1 MQIIKEPAKSLQE
14 AELVITRVFDAP
26 RETFW
31 KTWTEP
37 ERVKLWWGPGG
48 FTVPVCKIDLRVGG
62 IYLYCM
68 RSPLGKDYWNTGVF
82 CEIVFPERIVVT
94 DSFADEQ
101 GHIVPASHYG
111 MNPAFP
117 LEMLVKATFEDLDG
131 RTGLT
136 LEHSGLPVGLDRA
149 GAREGWSQS
158 LDKLA
163 KALIRPE
170 ASS

>member
-1 MQIIKEPAKSLQE
+1 MQIIKEPVKSLQE

-26 RETFW
+26 RELVW

-48 FTVPVCKIDLRVGG
+48 FTAPVCRSDFRVGG

-68 RSPLGKDYWNTGVF
+68 RSPLGKDYWSTGVF
-82 CEIVFPERIVVT
+82 REIVYPERIVAT
-94 DSFADEQ
+94 DSFADKQ
-101 GHIVPASHYG
+101 GHIVPASFYG
-111 MNPAFP
+111 MNPAYP
-117 LEMLVKATFEDLDG
+117 LEMLVSVTFEELDG
-131 RTGLT
+131 RTRLT
-136 LEHSGLPVGLDRA
+136 LKHAGLPAGLDRA

-163 KALIRPE
+163 EALKVP
-170 ASS
+170 AA